1 MDIKDLNKS
10 QLLLLALLVS
20 FITSVATGITVV
32 ALMDQAPTSIS
43 TPINKVVR
51 QTVEKIVP
59 IEKPVEALTE
69 EEKKILAE
77 VKSIH
82 NLSISV
88 YLKGEKENTLLGSGL
103 LLGEN
108 KIIINSVIPAPKEG
122 EVYIASGIMGEVKVT
137 KVISGEG
144 YTLVE
149 IAKDTNNKEESNATT
164 Q

>member
-43 TPINKVVR
+43 TPINRVVR

-59 IEKPVEALTE
+59 IEKPVEALNE

-77 VKSIH
+77 VKSIQ
-82 NLSISV
+82 NLSVSI
-88 YLKGEKENTLLGSGL
+88 YKKGEKENTLLGSGL

-108 KIIINSVIPAPKEG
+108 KIIINSIIPAPKED
-122 EVYIASGIMGEVKVT
+122 EEYIARGIMGEASVT
-137 KVISGEG
+137 KVTNGEG

-149 IAKDTNNKEESNATT
+149 IAKDINNKQESNATT